1 MSRAGVVAALAGAAL
16 LAGCA
21 PAPSLPAGLTAAE
34 VREIR
39 AAENEQWWFA
49 MFPTEPMPVIEP
61 IAEVALADADA
72 VRTEC
77 ALAALPPGAV
87 PGVAPDGQTF
97 LDGTGATLL
106 DRAYF
111 QCALLYPLELGDP
124 TEAGYLSPAQLSWLF
139 DYYETRLVP
148 CLRLA
153 GFAVGA
159 QPERESFVDSVYG
172 SWSPYYAMTPT
183 PSTSAE
189 WRQLDVRCP
198 PPPFGAEYRPGDR
211 S

>member
-1 MSRAGVVAALAGAAL
+1 MSRARVAAVVASAAL

-21 PAPSLPAGLTAAE
+21 PAPAMPAGLTTAE

-49 MFPTEPMPVIEP
+49 MFPAEPMPEIEP

-72 VRTEC
+72 VRSEC

-87 PGVAPDGQTF
+87 PEESSF
-97 LDGTGATLL
+97 IDGTGATVL

-124 TEAGYLSPAQLSWLF
+124 TEAGYLSPAQLSWLY

-148 CLRLA
+148 CLQLA
-153 GFAVGA
+153 GFVVGA

-183 PSTSAE
+183 PSTSSGWA
-189 WRQLDVRCP
+189 QLDLRCP
-198 PPPFGAEYRPGDR
+198 PPPFGAEYRPRDG

>member
-1 MSRAGVVAALAGAAL
+1 MSRARVAAAFASVAL

-21 PAPSLPAGLTAAE
+21 PAPALPAGLTVAE

-49 MFPTEPMPVIEP
+49 MFPTEPMPMIEP
-61 IAEVALADADA
+61 IAEVAPADADA

-77 ALAALPPGAV
+77 ALAALPPGAL
-87 PGVAPDGQTF
+87 PDEGGATF
-97 LDGTGATLL
+97 IDGTGATVL

-111 QCALLYPLELGDP
+111 SCALLYPLELGDP
-124 TEAGYLSPAQLSWLF
+124 TEAGYLSEAQQSWLF

-159 QPERESFVDSVYG
+159 QPEREWFVDTVYG

-183 PSTSAE
+183 PSTSAG
-189 WRQLDVRCP
+189 WQQLDLRCP
-198 PPPFGAEYRPGDR
+198 PPPFGAESRPGDG